1 MSIEEIIIRMEQ
13 VASIL
18 DAISASGSEYA
29 DAAELS
35 QDVIVFLTEQLK
47 PYLKM

>member
-29 DAAELS
+29 DAVEMS